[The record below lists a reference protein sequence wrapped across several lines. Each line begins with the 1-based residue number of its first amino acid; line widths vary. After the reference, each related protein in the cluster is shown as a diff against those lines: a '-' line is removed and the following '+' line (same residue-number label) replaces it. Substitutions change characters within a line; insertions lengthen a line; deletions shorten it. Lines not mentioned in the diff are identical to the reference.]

1 MPQNGYPATLKL
13 VHTREID
20 KNTTKKIR
28 KTVKETGKSKKNKL
42 SHHQDYKIPLS
53 NSFETPPIE
62 ECQDTPEPADEDNS
76 MLPSFDDAA
85 NKRRQKKQST
95 KHHK

>member
-20 KNTTKKIR
+20 KNITKKIR

-85 NKRRQKKQST
+85 NKRRQKK
-95 KHHK
+95 